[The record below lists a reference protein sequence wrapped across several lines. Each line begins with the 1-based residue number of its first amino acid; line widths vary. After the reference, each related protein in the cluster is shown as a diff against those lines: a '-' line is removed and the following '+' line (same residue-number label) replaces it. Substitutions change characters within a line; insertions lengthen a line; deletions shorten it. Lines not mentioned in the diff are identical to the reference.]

1 MAPSAVNILEDYSFD
16 ASSTKLHPANGSP
29 THYPS
34 NGHALSK
41 QLISQA
47 LKQRIKTIDQDI
59 CEPGEEDTFFVAD
72 LGDVYRQH
80 LRWKMNL
87 PRVKPHYGELFSIQL
102 TNNS

>member
-16 ASSTKLHPANGSP
+16 TSSTKLHQANGTP
-29 THYPS
+29 THFS
-34 NGHALSK
+34 ANGHALSK

-47 LKQRIKTIDQDI
+47 LKQRIKTINQDI

-87 PRVKPHYGELFSIQL
+87 ARVKPHYGELFVAV
-102 TNNS
+102 N